1 LTSNDKQILHDFKI
15 RRLSFDNYLKEEKT
29 NKYFTCPSCG
39 FPTLTET
46 EAQMIAME
54 RKREKREAFGEIE
67 TEHPG
72 YLGAQDTYYVGNIK
86 GVGRIYQQTF
96 IDTYSKVA
104 FAKIYDRKNAITAA
118 DMLND
123 KVMPFFEEQQIPL
136 LRILTDRGTEY
147 CGKAEYHEYELYLR
161 IENVEH
167 SKTKVKS
174 PQSNGICERFH
185 RTIQDASMQLPS
197 GGSFMIR

>member
-1 LTSNDKQILHDFKI
+1 MPPWLLRQLSALQRSPCHDVAKHNGPHTPRQIF
-15 RRLSFDNYLKEEKT
+15 LSSEVHWILELALALAALEAKVAQE
-29 NKYFTCPSCG
+29 G
-39 FPTLTET
+39 LILT
-46 EAQMIAME
+46 EAQLIALE

-104 FAKIYDRKNAITAA
+104 FAKLYDRKNALTAA

-123 KVMPFFEEQQIPL
+123 KVMPFFEEQQIP
-136 LRILTDRGTEY
+136 
-147 CGKAEYHEYELYLR
+147 
-161 IENVEH
+161 
-167 SKTKVKS
+167 
-174 PQSNGICERFH
+174 
-185 RTIQDASMQLPS
+185 
-197 GGSFMIR
+197 